1 MAAVPRQPH
10 SFARGSAVLEYWLV
24 HAEGLVVQP
33 RGGRV
38 EHVVVGLPAGRAEA
52 LIVRSSITGRR
63 KTIPAAAI
71 AAVEPSGGRLLLDA
85 RKKRTR
91 PRVLTPERI
100 AGTRARIHDGR
111 RVALLGAAA
120 ALHLTRAWT
129 SAALSWLR
137 PRVAAA
143 GVAIAAGTRLAAR
156 YAAEGARWL
165 APRIRHATVTAIERA
180 RAAVEARHTR

>member
-10 SFARGSAVLEYWLV
+10 SFSRGSAVLEYWLV

-33 RGGRV
+33 HGGRV

-52 LIVRSSITGRR
+52 LIVRSAITGRR
-63 KTIPAAAI
+63 RTIPAAAI

-85 RKKRTR
+85 RKKKTR

-100 AGTRARIHDGR
+100 AGARARLDDGR
-111 RVALLGAAA
+111 RVALLGVAA
-120 ALHLTRAWT
+120 ALRRTRAST
-129 SAALSWLR
+129 AAALSWLR
-137 PRVAAA
+137 PRIAAA
-143 GVAIAAGTRLAAR
+143 GVALAAGTRLAAR
-156 YAAEGARWL
+156 YAVEGARWL
-165 APRIRHATVTAIERA
+165 APRIRHATVTAVERA